1 MLKTI
6 GYHYIID
13 QSLKYLL
20 NTYITEFSVRKCIY
34 LYGDEINQSH
44 IGMRLVNVDLRNC
57 YPIPITYIKKLKK
70 ILDFSKYVVCEFDDA
85 KSYRPPNANKVVYL
99 ENSKLPNFSPLR
111 RIALR
116 SDVIYG
122 ISH

>member
-20 NTYITEFSVRKCIY
+20 NNYITEFSAHKCIY
-34 LYGDEINQSH
+34 LYGDEINKSH
-44 IGMRLVNVDLRNC
+44 IGMRLCKIDLRNC
-57 YPIPITYIKKLKK
+57 YPIPMSYIKRLQK
-70 ILDFSKYVVCEFDDA
+70 ILDFSNYVVCEVDDA
-85 KSYRPPNANKVVYL
+85 ISYRPPKANKVVHL
-99 ENSKLPNFSPLR
+99 TNNKLGMYNPLKF
-111 RIALR
+111 IALR